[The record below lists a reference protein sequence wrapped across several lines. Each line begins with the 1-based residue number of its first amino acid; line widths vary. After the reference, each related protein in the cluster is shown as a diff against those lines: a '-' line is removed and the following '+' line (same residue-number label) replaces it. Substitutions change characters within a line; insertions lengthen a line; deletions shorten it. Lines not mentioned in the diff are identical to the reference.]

1 MRLPGDAII
10 VMEQRAREFSG
21 GIEISPID
29 ACLLVGAIRHIL
41 LERRIQRCQQLEIG
55 RLLCILVT
63 RMHFSN
69 SSRFSLDFFSL
80 RFANMI
86 VAGSNYPHMHSG
98 VDNNPANSISMPT
111 LTLLLTTHP
120 CHIAIPDEL
129 WASLMSL
136 KIAQFL
142 EKNLRILWVHFHDTT

>member
-21 GIEISPID
+21 GFEISPID

-69 SSRFSLDFFSL
+69 PILAIFLSIFFSPL
-80 RFANMI
+80 RQYD
-86 VAGSNYPHMHSG
+86 VARSNYPHMHSG
-98 VDNNPANSISMPT
+98 IDNNPANSIYMPS

-129 WASLMSL
+129 
-136 KIAQFL
+136 
-142 EKNLRILWVHFHDTT
+142 